1 VNARPLLEVDE
12 LHSGYGRVEV
22 LRGLSLH
29 VAEGEVVA
37 VLGPNGVG
45 KTTMLSTIAG
55 LLPVRSGSIRLH
67 GRRISGRIPYDIARA
82 GVLLVPEGRGVFP
95 GLTVAENLDVAARAD
110 RRATAAERAD
120 RVDAVVERF
129 PRLGERRDQLAGT
142 LSGGEQQML
151 ALSRAFAARPRVLL
165 LDEISMGLAPILV
178 EQLFEAVADLR
189 AAGQT
194 IVLVEQYLT
203 YALANADRAYVM
215 HRGRVQAEGT
225 PAALVDAGVFDDA
238 YLGA

>member
-1 VNARPLLEVDE
+1 MNARPLLEVDE